1 MEKLFIVLLVSI
13 LVTSCDF
20 GGDNTSPKN
29 QSKPNTSK
37 PIKAPKEYYER
48 KDSSKKDSSKKKPS
62 VVKDNTTPSSDLT
75 TLQKD
80 SIKNA
85 ARNKTSAE
93 KAEIERL
100 KLKIQQLNKQTTVNH
115 LVRSTYNVIH
125 VDVVEGYLYEMYIK
139 ELKALKV
146 AHKTEDVLSE
156 RYKKFFTVDYCDD
169 RVLEWLDDFADR
181 RIRSDARRMRLNY
194 EKVADPDATGRQI
207 IRHK

>member
-100 KLKIQQLNKQTTVNH
+100 KLKIQQLIK
-115 LVRSTYNVIH
+115 NV
-125 VDVVEGYLYEMYIK
+125 
-139 ELKALKV
+139 
-146 AHKTEDVLSE
+146 
-156 RYKKFFTVDYCDD
+156 F
-169 RVLEWLDDFADR
+169 
-181 RIRSDARRMRLNY
+181 
-194 EKVADPDATGRQI
+194 
-207 IRHK
+207 